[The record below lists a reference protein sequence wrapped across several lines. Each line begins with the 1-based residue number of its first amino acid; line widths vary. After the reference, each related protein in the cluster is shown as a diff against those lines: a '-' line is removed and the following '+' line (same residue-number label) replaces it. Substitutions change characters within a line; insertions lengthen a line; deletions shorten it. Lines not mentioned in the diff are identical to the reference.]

1 MLLLKKFILMRSIQ
15 MSLVMVER
23 NSPLIL
29 RMNFNTSLS
38 LIPQFILILVLGI
51 MSCLLWLQELVL
63 QELIMLPAISPL
75 GSTLGCVLPVAA
87 KTKRSR
93 NRAHKKHGKK
103 SKSKKSAHSAKP
115 RKASVVRPSKST
127 SSSSS
132 ESSED
137 DEPAVN
143 PQQV

>member
-1 MLLLKKFILMRSIQ
+1 

-29 RMNFNTSLS
+29 RMNFNTSLR
-38 LIPQFILILVLGI
+38 LIPQFIFYKNSLCADGCSFGGILWEI
-51 MSCLLWLQELVL
+51 CLLFL
-63 QELIMLPAISPL
+63 PL

-103 SKSKKSAHSAKP
+103 SKSKKSARSAKP